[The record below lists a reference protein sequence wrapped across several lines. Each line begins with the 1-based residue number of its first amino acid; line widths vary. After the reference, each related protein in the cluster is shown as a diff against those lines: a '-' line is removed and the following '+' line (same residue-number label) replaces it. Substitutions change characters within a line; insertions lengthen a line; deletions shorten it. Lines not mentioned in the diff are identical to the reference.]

1 MPHMDAHIHVKIS
14 ADLKKRFRQAAEEL
28 NPWLPKSQLLSNV
41 IRELIT
47 DYVKRWEEKEK
58 NNS

>member
-1 MPHMDAHIHVKIS
+1 MPRMDAHIHVKIN

-47 DYVKRWEEKEK
+47 DYVKRWEKEK

>member
-1 MPHMDAHIHVKIS
+1 MPRMDAHIHVKIS

-47 DYVKRWEEKEK
+47 DYVKRWKK
-58 NNS
+58 RK